1 MATEEHAPKIE
12 DPVKIEEVKDDS
24 SDDEPPELEAP
35 TAPGQPGDKNSKQSR
50 SEKKSRKAMQKLGM
64 KPVTGVARVTV
75 KKAKSVC
82 LSVVAC
88 CCRSW
93 LLLHYDHKCPPY
105 PTTCQG
111 SNISINRC
119 SLSSPSLMSSRAP
132 FLILTSSLERLRL
145 RICPL
150 LPPWTQPGPSRQPK
164 PQVPPLLPLQ
174 VWITHHWAPYYFHY
188 TPTTKTS

>member
-75 KKAKSVC
+75 KKAKSVR

-88 CCRSW
+88 CCHS
-93 LLLHYDHKCPPY
+93 
-105 PTTCQG
+105 
-111 SNISINRC
+111 
-119 SLSSPSLMSSRAP
+119 
-132 FLILTSSLERLRL
+132 
-145 RICPL
+145 
-150 LPPWTQPGPSRQPK
+150 
-164 PQVPPLLPLQ
+164 
-174 VWITHHWAPYYFHY
+174 
-188 TPTTKTS
+188 